1 MGDRG
6 TAVRELG
13 ANRVVARVEAKA
25 AGDHRMVARELGV
38 RVEARLEVKA
48 AGDHKMD
55 TKNTTVRAQ
64 A

>member
-1 MGDRG
+1 MVVKEMGDRG

-13 ANRVVARVEAKA
+13 ANRVVA
-25 AGDHRMVARELGV
+25 